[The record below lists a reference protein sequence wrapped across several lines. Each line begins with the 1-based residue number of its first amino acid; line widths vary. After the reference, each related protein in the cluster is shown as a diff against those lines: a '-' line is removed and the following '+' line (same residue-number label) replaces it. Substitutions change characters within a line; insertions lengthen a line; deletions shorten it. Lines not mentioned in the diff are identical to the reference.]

1 MNKLA
6 VTLAVALMA
15 AQSPLWAQA
24 PNAKKEL
31 VQKILVLQQPIIEG
45 MARQLAQEPAM
56 TMMQQAE
63 TALQQRVAPDKREA
77 VAKDIQAD
85 MKKYVDETVPV
96 VRERAVKLAPSTIGA
111 LLEEKF
117 TEDELKQ
124 VIALLESP
132 VNKKYQSMGGDMQRV
147 LGEKL
152 IAETRPVVEPKIQA
166 LQRSVARRLGL
177 DQQAQ
182 PAPSAGPAPKASA
195 PAKK

>member
-6 VTLAVALMA
+6 VTLAAALMA
-15 AQSPLWAQA
+15 AQLPLWAQT

-77 VAKDIQAD
+77 VAKEIQAD

-96 VRERAVKLAPSTIGA
+96 VRDRAVKLAPSTIGA

-182 PAPSAGPAPKASA
+182 PAQPAAPAPKASA